1 MKKKYVVRVNVSYT
15 KKYIVDA
22 ESVQDAEERYLLEG
36 VSTSLME
43 TEIDRKIISVLT
55 DREKTQR
62 KYGKYKY
69 NSNLCFNFI
78 VCILLCSYDCR
89 ER

>member
-1 MKKKYVVRVNVSYT
+1 MKTKYIVRVNVSYT

-43 TEIDRKIISVLT
+43 TEIDREITYVSLAN
-55 DREKTQR
+55 E
-62 KYGKYKY
+62 
-69 NSNLCFNFI
+69 NNF
-78 VCILLCSYDCR
+78 
-89 ER
+89 

>member
-22 ESVQDAEERYLLEG
+22 ESVQAAEERYLLEG

-55 DREKTQR
+55 DREDAEK
-62 KYGKYKY
+62 
-69 NSNLCFNFI
+69 I
-78 VCILLCSYDCR
+78 WEV
-89 ER
+89 

>member
-1 MKKKYVVRVNVSYT
+1 MKTKYIVRVNVRYT

-22 ESVQDAEERYLLEG
+22 ESGQDAEERYLLEG

-55 DREKTQR
+55 DREDAEK
-62 KYGKYKY
+62 
-69 NSNLCFNFI
+69 I
-78 VCILLCSYDCR
+78 WEV
-89 ER
+89 

>member
-1 MKKKYVVRVNVSYT
+1 MKTKYVVRVKISYT

-22 ESVQDAEERYLLEG
+22 KSVQDAEERYLLEG

-55 DREKTQR
+55 DREDAEK
-62 KYGKYKY
+62 
-69 NSNLCFNFI
+69 I
-78 VCILLCSYDCR
+78 WEV
-89 ER
+89 

>member
-22 ESVQDAEERYLLEG
+22 ESVHDAEERYLLEG

-55 DREKTQR
+55 DREDAEK
-62 KYGKYKY
+62 
-69 NSNLCFNFI
+69 I
-78 VCILLCSYDCR
+78 WEV
-89 ER
+89 

>member
-1 MKKKYVVRVNVSYT
+1 MKTKYIVRVNVSYT

-22 ESVQDAEERYLLEG
+22 DSAQDAEERYLLEG

-55 DREKTQR
+55 DREDAEK
-62 KYGKYKY
+62 
-69 NSNLCFNFI
+69 I
-78 VCILLCSYDCR
+78 WEV
-89 ER
+89 

>member
-1 MKKKYVVRVNVSYT
+1 MKTKYIVRVNVSYT

-22 ESVQDAEERYLLEG
+22 KSVQDAEERYLLEG

-55 DREKTQR
+55 DREDAEK
-62 KYGKYKY
+62 
-69 NSNLCFNFI
+69 I
-78 VCILLCSYDCR
+78 WEV
-89 ER
+89 